1 MTTLLLSL
9 LAMAVAPLLDR
20 AVGARPRVA
29 GFADGLI
36 QVVVGGIL
44 LVHVL
49 PFGLATAGWPALFAL
64 GGGAMVGVLA
74 HRIPGGERSAGAL
87 AVLALLLHA
96 AIDGAAL
103 ATPDTHGHDAGEGML
118 AWAVVLHTV
127 PVGLAT
133 WRISRQRA
141 GATFAFGLLV
151 ATAAVTTAGWLTAD
165 TVFHGAS
172 PAALGLAQCAV
183 AGALLHVLGHAGEG
197 LPRRP
202 AGWGGLVGVGIVIL
216 LVLGD
221 PIPLP
226 HAGEL
231 GAGSA
236 LVTLL
241 LASAPALLLGYL
253 AAGALHAFAPAPLVR
268 WLNVPRDAGPADAGP
283 ADAADAADAA
293 APAHSSHGPVARLG
307 AAARGAFVGVPVPV
321 CSCGA
326 LPVYRGLLARGAP
339 PAAALAFLVAGPEV
353 GVGTVFVSVPLLGGE
368 ITALRVAGAIVVAL
382 VVGLVVAPVIRRG
395 APQPTHPPRARPE
408 AFGARVR
415 GALRFGLIDVVD
427 HTAPWVLV
435 GLGIAALAE
444 PLLAGDAMAALP
456 GPLAV
461 VAAALVGIPAYV
473 CASGATPLVAVLL
486 HKGLS
491 TGAALAFLVTGPAT
505 NVATF
510 VLLRRLHGARVAA
523 AFGGVVT
530 LVAVALGLAV
540 DRFLPALSAPALHAT
555 SLQVNGP
562 FEIACAVGVLALFAA
577 ALVRN
582 GAAGFLEPLLHPH
595 AHADAEEGRGTRGNG
610 HGGHAHT
617 HGGHEHGGH
626 AHGE

>member
-96 AIDGAAL
+96 GIDGAAL

-141 GATFAFGLLV
+141 GAAFAFGLLV

-231 GAGSA
+231 GAESA

-268 WLNVPRDAGPADAGP
+268 WLNVPRDPP
-283 ADAADAADAA
+283 EAA
-293 APAHSSHGPVARLG
+293 APAHAAHGPVARLG

-368 ITALRVAGAIVVAL
+368 ITALRVAGAVVVAL

-395 APQPTHPPRARPE
+395 APQPTPAPRARPE

-415 GALRFGLIDVVD
+415 GALRFGLVDVVD

-530 LVAVALGLAV
+530 LVAVGLGLAV
-540 DRFLPALSAPALHAT
+540 DHLLPALSAPALHAT
-555 SLQVNGP
+555 SLQVKGP

-595 AHADAEEGRGTRGNG
+595 AHADAEEGRGGRGG
-610 HGGHAHT
+610 HEHGHHAHT
-617 HGGHEHGGH
+617 HGGHGHGGH